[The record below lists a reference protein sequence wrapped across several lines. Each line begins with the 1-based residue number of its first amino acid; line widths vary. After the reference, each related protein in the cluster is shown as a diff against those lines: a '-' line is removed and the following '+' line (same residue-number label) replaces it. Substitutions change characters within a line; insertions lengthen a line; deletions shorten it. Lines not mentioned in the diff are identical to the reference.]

1 MSFPFP
7 VSPLLPSTKLPSVFC
22 LEGPPCSLPGL
33 VERQCQ
39 NRFHGFSHLNPRVA
53 PWATLS
59 SLTRIWPQVLL
70 STACGR
76 SLALE
81 DDPDF
86 QPHFFPAN
94 NWS

>member
-7 VSPLLPSTKLPSVFC
+7 VSPPLPSTKLPSVFC
-22 LEGPPCSLPGL
+22 LEGSPCSLPGL
-33 VERQCQ
+33 VEEAVPESIPWL
-39 NRFHGFSHLNPRVA
+39 FPPESTVA

-70 STACGR
+70 STACGHF
-76 SLALE
+76 LALE